1 MSRPQNDFD
10 GSLEVLFDPD
20 ANRALLL
27 DPATPVEVR
36 GGGRGRRFA
45 FARVG
50 LSVVAISGLCLLPA
64 LSPAQGAPAA
74 ADPVVSPVCQITDT
88 LADGTPSGV
97 LGDGSV
103 CVLPPTTGPTP
114 PVVLPDE
121 PAKQPPAASD
131 EPAKQPPAASAPQAP
146 PAPRADP
153 PAANAPSDAPAGD
166 AASASA
172 SATAPAAADT
182 SVAAPPSKTSA
193 APVSTPASSPSAK
206 RAPSLAKKKASGRR
220 ASSSKRAQRRAR
232 TNLRHRIK
240 PRAKRAPSRTQL
252 HEDVGVGASLHRP
265 PGHHAKPARA
275 MGFCLFGNAAVAAQH
290 ALDAHGAQRVMIFD
304 WDVHH
309 GNGTNAI
316 FHARDDVLF
325 CSIHQS
331 PLYPGTGPASDVGS
345 GPGEGYTVNMP
356 VPAGSGDDVFLSHVA
371 HVVAPLARA
380 FAPDLLLISAGYDA
394 HADDPLASCVV
405 SDAGFAGMAAL
416 MRACAAELGI
426 ALGIVLEGGYDL
438 GALSRSVVSTLEAV
452 GASDPVDPPSVAVH
466 PLALR
471 VQQRLS
477 AGRWPALR

>member
-1 MSRPQNDFD
+1 MVAPVLFHHPS
-10 GSLEVLFDPD
+10 SLEHDTGAHPENARRIV
-20 ANRALLL
+20 AIERALSERDWLGW
-27 DPATPVEVR
+27 DVRHSPAASRSALTAVHPEAHVERIEALCRR
-36 GGGRGRRFA
+36 GGGMIYIYPIVSAGSFEA
-45 FARVG
+45 ALHAAG
-50 LSVVAISGLCLLPA
+50 GCVALVDA
-64 LSPAQGAPAA
+64 LIG
-74 ADPVVSPVCQITDT
+74 
-88 LADGTPSGV
+88 
-97 LGDGSV
+97 GS
-103 CVLPPTTGPTP
+103 
-114 PVVLPDE
+114 
-121 PAKQPPAASD
+121 
-131 EPAKQPPAASAPQAP
+131 
-146 PAPRADP
+146 
-153 PAANAPSDAPAGD
+153 
-166 AASASA
+166 
-172 SATAPAAADT
+172 
-182 SVAAPPSKTSA
+182 
-193 APVSTPASSPSAK
+193 
-206 RAPSLAKKKASGRR
+206 
-220 ASSSKRAQRRAR
+220 
-232 TNLRHRIK
+232 
-240 PRAKRAPSRTQL
+240 
-252 HEDVGVGASLHRP
+252 EDVCVGASLHRP
-265 PGHHAKPARA
+265 PGHHAEPARA

-416 MRACAAELGI
+416 MRACAAELGV

-438 GALSRSVVSTLEAV
+438 GALSRSVVRTLEAA

-477 AGRWPALR
+477 AGRWSALR